1 MKDILTGILAVI
13 AYIAFG
19 LIYLAFYGAMF
30 VLAIWLGL
38 KVIGWIF

>member
-1 MKDILTGILAVI
+1 MKDILLGIGAVLAWIVGSI
-13 AYIAFG
+13 
-19 LIYLAFYGAMF
+19 IYLAFYGVII